1 MITSLVVMKKIM
13 SGIYSVALCLLLASC
28 GGDSDPNGGGSG
40 NLNNRPVGESANDLL
55 TSSNYNRLEVELVYA
70 AGFEPPSA
78 SVDYIRN
85 FLAERLNKP
94 GGVSVVTRQ
103 ISAPGKSRYSLQE
116 LVDIETAN
124 RLKFNN
130 ESTLGVYLFFADG
143 SYAPNENVLGVA
155 YKNTSMVL
163 FQSRIE
169 ELSGGIGQS
178 STSLLTSSVM
188 AHEFGH
194 ILGLVNTGSALQ
206 SDHQDVAN
214 GHHCDVDDCLMYFA
228 VESTA
233 GLNDLLGMSAP
244 PTLDAQCLADLK
256 ANGGK

>member
-1 MITSLVVMKKIM
+1 MKKIKL
-13 SGIYSVALCLLLASC
+13 GIYWVACCLLLVAC
-28 GGDSDPNGGGSG
+28 GGDSEPSGGGNG

-55 TSSNYNRLEVELVYA
+55 ASSNYTRLEVELLYA
-70 AGFEPPSA
+70 VGFEPPSA

-85 FLAERLNKP
+85 FLAARLNKS
-94 GGVSVVTRQ
+94 GGISVTTRQ
-103 ISAPGKSRYSLQE
+103 ISTPGKSQYSLQE
-116 LVDIETAN
+116 LIDIETAN
-124 RLKFNN
+124 RMKFNN
-130 ESTLGVYLFFADG
+130 ESTIAAYLFFADG

-169 ELSGGIGQS
+169 ELSGGVGQS

-194 ILGLVNTGSALQ
+194 ILGLVNTGSPLQ

-214 GHHCDVDDCLMYFA
+214 GHHCNVDDCLMYFA

-233 GLNDLLGMSAP
+233 GLSDLLGMNAP
-244 PTLDAQCLADLK
+244 PALDAQCLADLK